1 MSPPLCY
8 HHVILLKSVKKK
20 SFSMFDDALSFEMMI
35 YRMCFSLADILQ
47 APTRRDQNHDFIFG
61 GQFIH
66 SSLHYNSSVG

>member
-1 MSPPLCY
+1 
-8 HHVILLKSVKKK
+8 
-20 SFSMFDDALSFEMMI
+20 MFDDALSFEMMI